1 MSLTI
6 TKTGLLGRI
15 GRKLGYGRTSS
26 SFTSTQLADATAVL
40 EDALRRFYE
49 PDILPGEREKHQ
61 WSFLT
66 PTLRFQFVENQFRVD
81 LPEDFS
87 MLNGPI
93 TYARGEDTVYP
104 PIEIVGPQEIYK
116 RQQQDDSAGR
126 PQFAAVQVKAVDP
139 VAGTRHEL
147 LLYPTSDDDYE
158 VNLSYKVNPYS
169 LDFDTALPLGGQA
182 HVQTIIAAC
191 LAEAAVFD
199 ELTDGQDE
207 ARYIE
212 RLRSSISHD
221 RRVFAPESLGLM
233 REPSDSFDIYEGNSN
248 GYRYGSWGN
257 ITTVNGTTPGG

>member
-1 MSLTI
+1 
-6 TKTGLLGRI
+6 
-15 GRKLGYGRTSS
+15 LGYNPTASSMTSA
-26 SFTSTQLADATAVL
+26 QLAIATDRL
-40 EDALRRFYE
+40 NDALRRFYE

-61 WSFLT
+61 WSFLL
-66 PTLRFQFVENQFRVD
+66 PTARFQFVENEFKVD
-81 LPEDFS
+81 LPADFS

-104 PIEIVGPQEIYK
+104 PIAIVGPQEIYK

-126 PQFAAVQVKAVDP
+126 PQLAAVQVKAVDP

-191 LAEAAVFD
+191 LAECAAFD
-199 ELTDGQDE
+199 ELSDGQDE
-207 ARYIE
+207 MRYIE

-221 RRVFAPESLGLM
+221 RRVFAPETLGINYDT
-233 REPSDSFDIYEGNSN
+233 SDAFDIYADGPLPV
-248 GYRYGSWGN
+248 RLGSWGN
-257 ITTVNGTTPGG
+257 VTTYGGVVPGG

>member
-1 MSLTI
+1 MALTV
-6 TKTGLLGRI
+6 TKTELLQRI
-15 GRKLGYGRTSS
+15 GLKLGYSPTPSAWTSA
-26 SFTSTQLADATAVL
+26 QLVIATNVL

-61 WSFLT
+61 WSFLF
-66 PTLRFQFVENQFRVD
+66 PTARFQFVENQFTVD
-81 LPEDFS
+81 LPADFS

-104 PIEIVGPQEIYK
+104 PIAIVGPQEIYK

-126 PQFAAVQVKAVDP
+126 PQLAAVQVKAVDP

-147 LLYPTSDDDYE
+147 VLYPTSDDDYE

-191 LAEAAVFD
+191 LAECAAFD
-199 ELTDGQDE
+199 ELNDGQDE
-207 ARYIE
+207 ARFIE

-221 RRVFAPESLGLM
+221 RRVFAPETLGINYDS
-233 REPSDSFDIYEGNSN
+233 SDAYDVYEGNLN
-248 GYRYGSWGN
+248 GHRYASWGN
-257 ITTVNGTTPGG
+257 VTQVNGITPGG

>member
-1 MSLTI
+1 MSLTV
-6 TKTGLLGRI
+6 TKNDLLRRI
-15 GRKLGYGRTSS
+15 GLKLGYNPTASSMTSA
-26 SFTSTQLADATAVL
+26 QLAIATDRL
-40 EDALRRFYE
+40 NDALRRFYE

-61 WSFLT
+61 WSFLM
-66 PTLRFQFVENQFRVD
+66 PTARFQFVENQFNVD
-81 LPEDFS
+81 LPIDFS

-104 PIEIVGPQEIYK
+104 PIAIVGPQEIYK

-126 PQFAAVQVKAVDP
+126 PQLAAVQVKAVDP

-147 LLYPTSDDDYE
+147 VLYPTPDDDYE

-191 LAEAAVFD
+191 LAECAAFD
-199 ELTDGQDE
+199 ELNDGQDE
-207 ARYIE
+207 ARFIE

-221 RRVFAPESLGLM
+221 RRVFAPETLGINYDTSDAFDVYGDSSLPVRL
-233 REPSDSFDIYEGNSN
+233 
-248 GYRYGSWGN
+248 GSWGN
-257 ITTVNGTTPGG
+257 VTTYNGVTPSG